1 MSQNLDYWYDA
12 QIRRYLT
19 QFMRIFSGF
28 KVSEGVRDGSTY
40 YNRVPVRYA
49 DMQRMVAH
57 ILKKG
62 SENMV
67 NSTPFIACSINS
79 LLIARDRVHEPML
92 VDKLQIAER
101 QFDSTANAY
110 STSANASTRPGNL
123 YSTDRYMP
131 VPYNL
136 TMQVDIWSGNTD
148 QKLQLLEQILIL
160 FNPSIQLQQNTNPL
174 DWTSVFE
181 VELTD
186 MQWSNRSVP
195 AGVDETIDVSTLTFT
210 LPIWLSPPAKVKR
223 QKIINT
229 IVNNIYDTSSISN
242 LGYDEDIYDFFRT
255 LDDDFEL
262 HTIVPN
268 NYEVKIEGT
277 DAVLYKEG
285 STLANWNDLLEILA
299 PQGSQGSLAN
309 ASVQI
314 DDIPLTTG
322 STLQLNIPNDV
333 DASTNL
339 ISGFVT
345 RNSLESSKLVFTLDA
360 DTLPSTTLTDVT
372 RIVDASVNYP
382 GDGVLDAAAVGQ
394 RYLLTGEIQG
404 NQWGINADVNDII
417 EYSGSAWSIVFDA
430 SNISTVQYVKNLY
443 TNKQYKWEN
452 NLWTSTYEGCL
463 LYTSPS
469 PRDRG

>member
-40 YNRVPVRYA
+40 YNRVPIRYA

-277 DAVLYKEG
+277 DAVLYKDG

-299 PQGSQGSLAN
+299 PRSSQGSLAN

-322 STLQLNIPNDV
+322 STLQLNISNDV

-404 NQWGINADVNDII
+404 NQWGITADINDII

-452 NLWTSTYEGCL
+452 NLWTSTYEGQYNPGFWRL
-463 LYTSPS
+463 NI
-469 PRDRG
+469 